1 MTTIPP
7 LGKSD
12 NPQDSG
18 DRVTEVDVPIPPR
31 VEEARYGGDIA
42 SLSGQTLLIPDMSL
56 IEAIEAETK
65 GKVEYFPTPA
75 EFQSDE
81 WVNREGAFAYHIIR
95 GIVERVD
102 RDYPDLPIVLR
113 GVAVS
118 INGDIDVIDSG
129 YYTSSVRDAT
139 VTAKK
144 GIEKPSDSFNVV
156 QHIHGTNVSS
166 NYGLKH
172 MSEYAARV
180 GFEEIYQDAKPRPDL
195 FPAIL
200 VYREDMLE
208 RTGSRYGVKFKNG
221 VIPQEALLKV
231 FVTDKSGPFDISR
244 QKVAPPDIDFDP
256 LDDEI

>member
-1 MTTIPP
+1 MTTTP

-18 DRVTEVDVPIPPR
+18 DRVTEVDVPVLPR
-31 VEEARYGGDIA
+31 IEEAHYSGDIA
-42 SLSGQTLLIPDMSL
+42 SPSGQTLLMPDMSL
-56 IEAIEAETK
+56 IEAVETETE

-81 WVNREGAFAYHIIR
+81 WVNREGAFAHHIVR
-95 GIVERVD
+95 GILDRVD

-118 INGDIDVIDSG
+118 INGDISG
-129 YYTSSVRDAT
+129 IESDFYTGVRDVT
-139 VTAKK
+139 VTAVK
-144 GIEKPSDSFNVV
+144 GVEKPSDSFNVV
-156 QHIHGTNVSS
+156 QHVHGTGGS

-172 MSEYAARV
+172 MYEYAARV
-180 GFEEIYQDAKPRPDL
+180 GYEELYRGAESRPDL

-208 RTGSRYGVKFKNG
+208 RTDSKYGVRFKDG
-221 VIPQEALLKV
+221 VNPQEALLKV
-231 FVTDKSGPFDISR
+231 FVTDKSGPFDITR
-244 QKVAPPDIDFDP
+244 QKVAPLDIDFDAF
-256 LDDEI
+256 DDEI